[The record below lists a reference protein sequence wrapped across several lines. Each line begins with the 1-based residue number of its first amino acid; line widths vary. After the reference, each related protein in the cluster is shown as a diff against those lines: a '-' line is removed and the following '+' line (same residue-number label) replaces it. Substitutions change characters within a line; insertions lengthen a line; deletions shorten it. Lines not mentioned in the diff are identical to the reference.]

1 MDKEDELELIIN
13 IHTHNTTCVVGEEY
27 FQKRSVTQFYYT
39 NFLILIIY
47 SFQLDF
53 NNKEL
58 LRRPLCGINL
68 NCTIFF
74 PTETTKTRSDA
85 ANFEMKAYP
94 IYVSHL
100 GKIVFVQGRFLLQV
114 HTFKYYRKKN
124 ADKSDT
130 FNYLHFVKL
139 KNAASV
145 HRSLTNENILLK
157 FLINFNCGIFFND
170 RNFIVLPM
178 QDMLQHISLLILWP
192 ASHWEN

>member
-1 MDKEDELELIIN
+1 MILKVVDKEDELELIIN

-47 SFQLDF
+47 GFQLDF

-74 PTETTKTRSDA
+74 PTETTKIRSDA

-94 IYVSHL
+94 IYLSHL
-100 GKIVFVQGRFLLQV
+100 GKIVFVQSGDS
-114 HTFKYYRKKN
+114 YCEY
-124 ADKSDT
+124 
-130 FNYLHFVKL
+130 
-139 KNAASV
+139 
-145 HRSLTNENILLK
+145 IL
-157 FLINFNCGIFFND
+157 
-170 RNFIVLPM
+170 
-178 QDMLQHISLLILWP
+178 
-192 ASHWEN
+192 